1 MKRLIPL
8 LLVATWATGCGHP
21 KHLQYDFGRS
31 YTEVMVMQA
40 DLDRPSV
47 ADSQY
52 QLSGF
57 EGIELRQRVSEQATD
72 EESGEAEAV
81 KKFEVQ

>member
-8 LLVATWATGCGHP
+8 LLVVAGATGCAHP
-21 KHLQYDFGRS
+21 QHLQYDFGRS
-31 YTEVMVMQA
+31 YTQVMVMQA
-40 DLDRPSV
+40 DLGRPSV
-47 ADSQY
+47 AGSEY
-52 QLSGF
+52 HLTGF